1 MIEMRPYI
9 AAHKSYTKKP
19 DPNLFKRHTHDTYEI
34 FCFLSGDAQYFVEGN
49 VYDLKSNDILIIKK
63 SETHVLL
70 IREPIPYT
78 RCVIN
83 FNANALTEYQRQA
96 LISIIDE
103 KPLGKHSRITGD
115 EFEKSRWL
123 YYIDKIVQAEDFDI
137 KQLYLNVLLNE
148 LCKNIG
154 KNKEKD
160 FLKTREENLIEYI
173 NRNLM
178 TISSLDEISEHF
190 FISKTHL
197 NRKFKLSTGST
208 VWDYI
213 VAKRLIVAKDMLASG
228 WKPNVVS
235 EKCGYLEYSSFYR
248 AYKAQFGVS
257 PRADYH
263 K

>member
-1 MIEMRPYI
+1 MRPYI
-9 AAHKSYTKKP
+9 AANKSYTKKP
-19 DPNLFKRHTHDTYEI
+19 DLNQFKRHTHDTYEI

-49 VYDLKSNDILIIKK
+49 IYDLKSNDILIIKK

-70 IREPIPYT
+70 IRESIPYA

-83 FNANALTEYQRQA
+83 FNANALPESQRQT
-96 LISIIDE
+96 LISILDE

-115 EFEKSRWL
+115 EFEKSRWM
-123 YYIDKIVQAEDFDI
+123 YYIDKIIQAEDFDT
-137 KQLYLNVLLNE
+137 KQLYLTVLLNE

-154 KNKEKD
+154 KYKD

-190 FISKTHL
+190 LISKTHL
-197 NRKFKLSTGST
+197 NRKFKLVTGST

-213 VAKRLIVAKDMLASG
+213 VAKRLIVAKDMLSSG

-235 EKCGYLEYSSFYR
+235 EKIGYLEYSSFYR
-248 AYKAQFGVS
+248 AYKKQFGVS

-263 K
+263 R